1 MRSRRYP
8 TLVLLAL
15 LTLVPASA
23 GAQEASAAPPAS
35 QPSTVTPLAEA
46 VPVATEWRLIE
57 QRVGDALEPV
67 PVTVP
72 ASLWLADGATVGNSG
87 CNEFSGSYT
96 LDGSAISFGDELARS
111 PRACDPGAQSVED
124 AYLAALGDVVSWS
137 ITRGALE
144 LRDELGRPVLVF
156 EQPAAALTPTQLSQ
170 LLARI
175 SGAEATIAEL
185 ESRIDAIGIG
195 RLRDRISELEAAN
208 QRLERQLA
216 KPGATARP
224 DRATAF
230 SPAELVLLE
239 GVPARI
245 ADSCQPLRQRLPTGT
260 AAAVQCQ
267 PDTAR
272 VAEMAYYLLEGPR
285 AVKLFEDRMKAGGAT
300 FLETYGPPGT
310 PTCADGAASYIYAD
324 GGGIGGLGCF
334 VDGGRANL
342 RLVQDA
348 TDCKQ
353 LRVGNRQLKRP
364 AMYAALTGASGDIV
378 PLYDWAVSG
387 RGIIQK
393 IDRPRAKKSPGVGCP

>member
-8 TLVLLAL
+8 TMVLLAL

-23 GAQEASAAPPAS
+23 TAQETSPGPTAS
-35 QPSTVTPLAEA
+35 QPTTSQPVPL
-46 VPVATEWRLIE
+46 ATEWRLIE
-57 QRVGDALEPV
+57 QRVGDMLEPV

-72 ASLWLADGATVGNSG
+72 ASLRLADGAAVGQGG

-96 LDGSAISFGDELARS
+96 LDGTALSFGDEVTRS
-111 PRACDPGAQSVED
+111 LRACDLDAQAVED
-124 AYLAALGDVVSWS
+124 AYLAALGEVTTWS
-137 ITRGALE
+137 IAGGALQ
-144 LRDELGRPVLVF
+144 LRDERGEPLLVF
-156 EQPAAALTPTQLSQ
+156 EQPDAALTPTQLSR

-175 SGAEATIAEL
+175 SGAEATIAQL
-185 ESRIDAIGIG
+185 EARIEAIGIG
-195 RLRDRISELEAAN
+195 RLRDRISELESAN

-216 KPGATARP
+216 TPNATARP
-224 DRATAF
+224 DRSTAF
-230 SPAELVLLE
+230 SPAELVVLE

-245 ADSCQPLRQRLPTGT
+245 AGSCQPLRQRLPSGT
-260 AAAVQCQ
+260 AAAVQCR

-272 VAEMAYYLLEGPR
+272 VTEMAYYLLEGPR
-285 AVKLFEDRMKAGGAT
+285 AVRLFEDRMRAGGAT
-300 FLETYGPPGT
+300 PLETYGPPGT
-310 PTCADGAASYIYAD
+310 PSCADGAASYVYAD

-353 LRVGNRQLKRP
+353 LKVGNRQLKRP
-364 AMYAALTGASGDIV
+364 AMYAALTGASRDIV
-378 PLYDWAVSG
+378 PLYDWTVGG

-393 IDRPRAKKSPGVGCP
+393 IDRPKAKKSPGVGCP